1 MSDLT
6 TEQAI
11 PVRIPTPLRGLTG
24 NKDLV
29 SVRGSTI
36 GELLEDLQ
44 TQFPGIGERL
54 FDQTGALRRFVAIY
68 VNGEDIRFL
77 QDQKT
82 PVSSEDEVSIV
93 PAVAGG

>member
-1 MSDLT
+1 MSELT
-6 TEQAI
+6 TEQTI

-29 SVRGSTI
+29 SARGKTI
-36 GELLEDLQ
+36 GELLKDLQ
-44 TQFPGIGERL
+44 AQFPGVGDRL
-54 FDQTGALRRFVAIY
+54 FDQTGALRRFVAVY

-77 QDQKT
+77 QDQQT
-82 PVSSEDEVSIV
+82 PVRPEDEVSIV

>member
-1 MSDLT
+1 MSEIT
-6 TEQAI
+6 AERTI

-24 NKDLV
+24 NQDLV
-29 SVRGSTI
+29 SARGSTI
-36 GELLEDLQ
+36 GEILKDLQ
-44 TQFPGIGERL
+44 SQFPGIAERL
-54 FDQTGALRRFVAIY
+54 FDQTGNLRRFVAVY

-82 PVSSEDEVSIV
+82 PVGPEDEVSIV